1 MVVAVVD
8 LIKINTHLQKS
19 IEELQTIE
27 NHRDC
32 PYDSQNT
39 YKNDKKNRIIHII
52 AHSYDYKL

>member
-27 NHRDC
+27 NHL
-32 PYDSQNT
+32 S
-39 YKNDKKNRIIHII
+39 
-52 AHSYDYKL
+52 L